1 MDQLVLVSLR
11 KESPKVQSLV
21 SSSTS
26 IFINVS
32 LKIFSL
38 LDILN
43 FDLSSKI
50 LVILFDDV
58 FVRFKVKDDLVVNG
72 EELLSIKGD
81 FFIGVSILSITGE
94 FFGKNEISDF
104 FWRNKGDL
112 MFSVL
117 DGLNRDEFCISPR
130 ILRFDGVWVG
140 EFKSSD
146 CGSIL
151 SL

>member
-11 KESPKVQSLV
+11 KVSPKVQSLV
-21 SSSTS
+21 SSTS
-26 IFINVS
+26 IFIKVS
-32 LKIFSL
+32 LNMFSL

-50 LVILFDDV
+50 LVILFDEV
-58 FVRFKVKDDLVVNG
+58 LVRFKVNDDLVVNG

-81 FFIGVSILSITGE
+81 FFNGVSIRSITGE
-94 FFGKNEISDF
+94 FLGKNGISVF
-104 FWRNKGDL
+104 FWRNSGDL
-112 MFSVL
+112 IFSVL
-117 DGLNRDEFCISPR
+117 DGRNSEEFCISPS

-140 EFKSSD
+140 EFKSSE

-151 SL
+151 NL